1 MSYSSAAF
9 LTTFTVHKKCI
20 LHGENQ
26 FETQTKK
33 NALGIS
39 WNKLGWPAIKKQGE
53 TQAMYIP
60 SV

>member
-9 LTTFTVHKKCI
+9 LTTFTVHKKCT
-20 LHGENQ
+20 LLGENQ

-39 WNKLGWPAIKKQGE
+39 WNKLGWPAIKK
-53 TQAMYIP
+53 
-60 SV
+60 